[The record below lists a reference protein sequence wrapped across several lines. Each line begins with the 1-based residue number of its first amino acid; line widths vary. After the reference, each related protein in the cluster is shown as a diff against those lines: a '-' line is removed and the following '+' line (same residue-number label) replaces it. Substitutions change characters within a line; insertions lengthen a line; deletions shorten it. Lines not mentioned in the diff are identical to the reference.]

1 MRAIIQSRY
10 GSSEVL
16 TLAEVERPTI
26 SDDEVLVSVAAA
38 GLDRGTWHVMTGT
51 PYLVRLGFGL
61 RRPRNPVPGL
71 DLAGTVVEVGAKVTG
86 FAPGDEVMGIG
97 KGSWAEFAAAPA
109 SKLLHRPVGLSA
121 EQAAVVPVSGLT
133 AVKAVRDAGQ
143 VTPGDQVLILGA
155 SGGVGSY
162 TVQLAKAMGAV
173 VTATCSDAK
182 RDFVHSLGAHH
193 VYDYTHH
200 DIAQITTKYDV
211 IIDISGRHSLRTL
224 RGALTPRGTLVLVG
238 AEGGGGSWF
247 GDFIPRALTATVLSS
262 VFRQQIKVVV
272 ASEKATDLQPL
283 IELLAADQLAP
294 ALERTFPLAL
304 ASDAMRAF
312 ESGEVRGKVAI
323 LVRPIDPTATNP
335 TTALS

>member
-1 MRAIIQSRY
+1 MQAIIQSRY

-38 GLDRGTWHVMTGT
+38 GLDRGTWHLMTGT

-71 DLAGTVVEVGAKVTG
+71 DLAGTVVEVGAEVTG

-97 KGSWAEFAAAPA
+97 KGSWAELAAAPA

-143 VTPGDQVLILGA
+143 VMHGDQVLVLGA

-173 VTATCSDAK
+173 VTATCSDTK
-182 RDFVHSLGAHH
+182 RDFVRSLGAHH

-211 IIDISGRHSLRTL
+211 IIDIAGRHSLRTL
-224 RGALTPRGTLVLVG
+224 QGALTPHGTLVIVG
-238 AEGGGGSWF
+238 AEGGGSWF
-247 GDFIPRALTATVLSS
+247 GDFIPRALTAAVLSS
-262 VFRQQIKVVV
+262 VFRQRIKVVV
-272 ASEKATDLQPL
+272 ASEKAADLQPL
-283 IELLAADQLAP
+283 IELMASHQLAP

-304 ASDAMRAF
+304 ASDAMRAL

-323 LVRPIDPTATNP
+323 LVRPIDPKATNP